1 MHSPKNNTSISTLT
15 NPNISSINNSQITHS
30 NAYPIHT
37 HSNPNPLANLHTN
50 ANK

>member
-1 MHSPKNNTSISTLT
+1 MHSPKNNTSMSTLT
-15 NPNISSINNSQITHS
+15 NPNMSTINNPQLVHS

-37 HSNPNPLANLHTN
+37 HSNPNPLSN